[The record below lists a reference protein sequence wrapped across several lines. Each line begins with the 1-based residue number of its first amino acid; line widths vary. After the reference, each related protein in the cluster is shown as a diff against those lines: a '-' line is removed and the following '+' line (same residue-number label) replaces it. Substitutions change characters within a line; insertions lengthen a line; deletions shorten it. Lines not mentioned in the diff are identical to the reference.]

1 MNIKNKL
8 GRAAGMAATVAILWL
23 SLTGAASAHT
33 TRPLFFGNSGS
44 NCAIQTAHGFY
55 LTAVGGGGRTS
66 DVIHTDATQIQG
78 WELFNLIGIPSQN
91 PLHYAIRTRN
101 LHYLTAVGGGG
112 RTTDVIH
119 SDATQVQAWEE
130 FSIFPFEQEVNIYGI
145 ETINGHLLTAEGGG
159 GRITD
164 TIHSDA
170 TQDLGFDRFTITCD
184 HIVFGS

>member
-1 MNIKNKL
+1 MNIKNTL
-8 GRAAGMAATVAILWL
+8 GRVAGIAAAVAICWL
-23 SLTGAASAHT
+23 SLTGVASASAA
-33 TRPLFFGNSGS
+33 RPHLLPLSSS

-55 LTAVGGGGRTS
+55 LTAVGGGGRNS

-119 SDATQVQAWEE
+119 SDATQVHGWEQ
-130 FSIFPFEQEVNIYGI
+130 FFIFPFEDSGNDLYGI
-145 ETINGHLLTAEGGG
+145 ATSNGHRLTSEGGG

-170 TQDLGFDRFTITCD
+170 TNDLGFDQFTITCD
-184 HIVFGS
+184 HIVRV